1 MHLKR
6 LHLLKILYFSA
17 VWCGPCKALAPTM
30 DQLASQGMPV
40 QKIDVDQD
48 NNMSAQYGVRNVPT
62 LIKVDSNGN
71 EVGRLVGNQS
81 ADMIKEWY
89 GN

>member
-1 MHLKR
+1 MN
-6 LHLLKILYFSA
+6 KILYFSA

-62 LIKVDSNGN
+62 LIKVDSNGKT
-71 EVGRLVGNQS
+71 VS
-81 ADMIKEWY
+81 ARITDGKQYLDNVHLILDKTL
-89 GN
+89 

>member
-1 MHLKR
+1 MS
-6 LHLLKILYFSA
+6 KILYFSA

-62 LIKVDSNGN
+62 LIKVDASGI
-71 EVGRLVGNQS
+71 EQGRLVGNQS
-81 ADMIKEWY
+81 ADVIKEWY